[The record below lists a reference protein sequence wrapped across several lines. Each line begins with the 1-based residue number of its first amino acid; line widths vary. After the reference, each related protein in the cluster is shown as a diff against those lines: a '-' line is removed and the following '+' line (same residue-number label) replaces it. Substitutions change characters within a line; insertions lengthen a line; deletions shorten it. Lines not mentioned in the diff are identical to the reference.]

1 MKDKKL
7 SKSETEKLIK
17 EISENLNSNNIKKI
31 KKLAMSK
38 NIKLGKLKQKFCKKC
53 YSLFDSQNSQIR
65 IKNKF
70 KIIKC
75 KKCENISR
83 YRLI

>member
-1 MKDKKL
+1 MNSKKL
-7 SKSETEKLIK
+7 SKSETEAQIN
-17 EISENLNSNNIKKI
+17 EISKNLNSNNIKKI
-31 KKLAMSK
+31 KTLAMSK

-75 KKCENISR
+75 KKCNNISR
-83 YRLI
+83 YRLM

>member
-7 SKSETEKLIK
+7 SKSETEAKIK
-17 EISENLNSNNIKKI
+17 DLSENLSSDNIKKI

-53 YSLFDSQNSQIR
+53 YSLFNSQNSQIR

-75 KKCENISR
+75 KKCNEISR